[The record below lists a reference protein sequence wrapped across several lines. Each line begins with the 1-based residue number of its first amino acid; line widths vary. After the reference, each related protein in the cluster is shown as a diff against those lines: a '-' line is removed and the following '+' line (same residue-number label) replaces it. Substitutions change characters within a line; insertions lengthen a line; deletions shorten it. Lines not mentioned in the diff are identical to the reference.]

1 MKIVEKKCPNCGAN
15 LDFKVGERDVT
26 CGHCRR
32 KYAVEYDG
40 TDFSRLTEDAVKSLK
55 DINIDLRP
63 VAHYL
68 KIAFGIGIAMIV
80 CFCIFVGVMI
90 FKSHQAMEE
99 SREEFERTVEESD
112 REFNERVRGMQD
124 EYERNVEEMRNR

>member
-15 LDFKVGERDVT
+15 LDFRVGERDVT

-40 TDFSRLTEDAVKSLK
+40 TDFSKLSDDAVKSLK
-55 DINIDLRP
+55 DIDIDLRP

-68 KIAFGIGIAMIV
+68 KIALVIGVAMII

-90 FKSHQAMEE
+90 FKSLRAMDE
-99 SREEFERTVEESD
+99 SREEFERSYEET
-112 REFNERVRGMQD
+112 RRRINEHGEGLRSW
-124 EYERNVEEMRNR
+124 